1 MENLKRFILLY
12 IKPYWGRLLMVI
24 AMATITSS
32 YTFLLGFI
40 SKITVDEVLQ
50 LKPAG
55 EVVSEAHMQSLIQ
68 EESRPKRDPQ
78 ATIPGL
84 GKEGGIML
92 PKTRTEKLAW
102 LGWIF
107 ILYLVVRSF
116 FATLN
121 WFYTYSIAY
130 VGQRIVFRIR
140 LALHEK
146 VQQLQM
152 TFFDRQ
158 QTGRIMARIL
168 DDVGLLQ
175 SEITTTFVETLRHVA
190 RILMGTAI
198 LFTIDVELALMA
210 FVALPAYVVTYK
222 VFQRPIANV
231 FMRFR
236 EDYSEVS
243 ALLEERSKGIRL
255 ILSYARERREFRD
268 FFRRLIGLYRLG
280 VKQSVLSSG
289 LGAVCSV
296 VGGVAMGLIF
306 YFGALQVRG
315 GAMTVGELVYFSM
328 SMGNLFSP
336 LVALANV
343 NATLQQMLVVISRVF
358 EVLDEEVIIQ
368 DREDAQTL
376 DKVRGRVSFR
386 DVSFRYT
393 EAGDYVLRDL
403 KFVVRPG
410 TSVAVVGPSGS
421 GKSTLVS
428 LLMRLYEPTEGKIIL
443 DDYDIQDVKISSLRQ
458 HISMVPQE
466 PVLFSGTIADN
477 IRYGQAGTTPE
488 QVMDAAKAAELH
500 DFIMTL
506 PEKYEAP
513 VEERGTNLS
522 GGQKQRLAFAMAVVT
537 DPSILILDD
546 TTSAL
551 DAKTEAKIQETLDH
565 LMEGRTTFVITHR
578 ISTAMRADRILVLD
592 NGRMAG
598 WGGHD
603 DLLEECE
610 VYRLL
615 YEQQQKQK
623 DDIADEFIEG
633 IMTAVEE
640 VEKGKKQ
647 LQGHPQMDAD
657 RRR

>member
-1 MENLKRFILLY
+1 MENLKRFTILY
-12 IKPYWGRLLMVI
+12 IKPYWGRMLLVI
-24 AMATITSS
+24 VMATITSS
-32 YTFLLGFI
+32 YMFLLGFI

-68 EESRPKRDPQ
+68 EERRPKRDPQ

-84 GKEGGIML
+84 GKEGGITL
-92 PKTRTEKLAW
+92 PKTRTEKLEW

-158 QTGRIMARIL
+158 QTGRIMARIV

-198 LFTIDVELALMA
+198 LFTIDVKLALMA

-280 VKQSVLSSG
+280 VKQSVLSSA
-289 LGAVCSV
+289 LGSVCSV
-296 VGGVAMGLIF
+296 VGGIAMGLIF

-315 GAMTVGELVYFSM
+315 GMMTVGELVYFSM

-358 EVLDEEVIIQ
+358 EVLDEEVIIR

-386 DVSFRYT
+386 NVSFRYT
-393 EAGDYVLRDL
+393 DAGDDVLRDL
-403 KFVVRPG
+403 NFVVRPG

-458 HISMVPQE
+458 HLSMVPQE

-477 IRYGQAGTTPE
+477 ILYGQADTSPE
-488 QVMDAAKAAELH
+488 QVMAAAKAAELH

-598 WGGHD
+598 WGFHD
-603 DLLEECE
+603 DLIEECE

-623 DDIADEFIEG
+623 DDVADEFIEG

-640 VEKGKKQ
+640 VEKGKKE
-647 LQGHPQMDAD
+647 LQKHPQMDAD
-657 RRR
+657 GRR

>member
-1 MENLKRFILLY
+1 MASLKRFIRLY
-12 IKPYWGRLLMVI
+12 IKPYWGRMLMVI
-24 AMATITSS
+24 AMATVTSS

-50 LKPAG
+50 LKPSE
-55 EVVSEAHMQSLIQ
+55 EVVSEARRQASIQ
-68 EESRPKRDPQ
+68 ADKRPRRDPH
-78 ATIPGL
+78 ATLPEF
-84 GKEGGIML
+84 GKAL
-92 PKTRTEKLAW
+92 VQPKTRTEKLEW

-107 ILYLVVRSF
+107 VLYLVVRSC
-116 FATLN
+116 FATIN

-140 LALHEK
+140 LDLHEK
-146 VQQLQM
+146 VQKLQM

-158 QTGRIMARIL
+158 QTGKIMARIL

-175 SEITTTFVETLRHVA
+175 SEITTTFVETTRHVA
-190 RILMGTAI
+190 RILMGTVI
-198 LFTIDVELALMA
+198 LFTIDVKLALLA
-210 FVALPAYVVTYK
+210 FVVLPAYVVTYK

-231 FMRFR
+231 FTRFR
-236 EDYSEVS
+236 EDYAEVS
-243 ALLEERSKGIRL
+243 GFLEERAKGIRL

-268 FFRRLIGLYRLG
+268 FFRRLIALYRLG
-280 VKQSVLSSG
+280 VKQSVLSSA
-289 LGAVCSV
+289 LGATCSV
-296 VGGVAMGLIF
+296 VGGVAMALIF
-306 YFGALQVRG
+306 YFGALQVRN
-315 GAMTVGELVYFSM
+315 GAMTVGDLIYFNM

-343 NATLQQMLVVISRVF
+343 NAVLQQMLVVISRVF

-368 DREDAQTL
+368 DKPDAKTL
-376 DKVRGRVSFR
+376 DAVRGRVAFR
-386 DVSFRYT
+386 NVSFRYT
-393 EAGDYVLRDL
+393 EAGDYAIRGLN
-403 KFVVRPG
+403 FVVRPG
-410 TSVAVVGPSGS
+410 TSVAVVGPSGA

-428 LLMRLYEPTEGKIIL
+428 LLMRLYEPSEGKIIL
-443 DDYDIQDVKISSLRQ
+443 DDYDVQDLKISSLRN

-466 PVLFSGTIADN
+466 PVLFSGTIAEN
-477 IRYGQAGTTPE
+477 IRYGRPNTTPE
-488 QVMDAAKAAELH
+488 QVMAAARAAELH

-506 PEKYEAP
+506 PEKYEAR

-551 DAKTEAKIQETLDH
+551 DAKTEAKIQQTLDH
-565 LMEGRTTFVITHR
+565 LMEGRSTFVITHR

-598 WGGHD
+598 WGVHD
-603 DLLEECE
+603 DLLTECE
-610 VYRLL
+610 VYCLL

-623 DDIADEFIEG
+623 EEVADSYIEG
-633 IMTAVEE
+633 IMAAVETTDA
-640 VEKGKKQ
+640 KR
-647 LQGHPQMDAD
+647 PQAGS
-657 RRR
+657 RVV

>member
-1 MENLKRFILLY
+1 MASLKRFIRLY
-12 IKPYWGRLLMVI
+12 IKPYWGRMLMVI
-24 AMATITSS
+24 AMATVTSS

-50 LKPAG
+50 LKPSE
-55 EVVSEAHMQSLIQ
+55 EVVSEARRQASIQ
-68 EESRPKRDPQ
+68 ADKRPRRDPH
-78 ATIPGL
+78 ATLPEF
-84 GKEGGIML
+84 GKAL
-92 PKTRTEKLAW
+92 VQPKTRTEKLEW

-107 ILYLVVRSF
+107 VLYLIVRSC
-116 FATLN
+116 FATIN

-140 LALHEK
+140 LDLHEK
-146 VQQLQM
+146 VQKLQM

-158 QTGRIMARIL
+158 QTGKIMARIL

-175 SEITTTFVETLRHVA
+175 SEITTTFVETTRHVA
-190 RILMGTAI
+190 RILMGTVI
-198 LFTIDVELALMA
+198 LFTIDVKLALLA
-210 FVALPAYVVTYK
+210 FVVLPAYVVTYK

-231 FMRFR
+231 FTRFR
-236 EDYSEVS
+236 EDYAEVS
-243 ALLEERSKGIRL
+243 GFLEERAKGIRL

-268 FFRRLIGLYRLG
+268 FFRRLIALYRLG
-280 VKQSVLSSG
+280 VKQSVLSSA
-289 LGAVCSV
+289 LGATCSV

-306 YFGALQVRG
+306 YFGALQVRN
-315 GAMTVGELVYFSM
+315 GAMTVGDLIYFNM

-343 NATLQQMLVVISRVF
+343 NAVLQQMLVVISRVF

-368 DREDAQTL
+368 DKPDAKTL
-376 DKVRGRVSFR
+376 DAVRGRVAFR
-386 DVSFRYT
+386 NVSFRYT
-393 EAGDYVLRDL
+393 EAGDYAIRSLN
-403 KFVVRPG
+403 FVVRPG
-410 TSVAVVGPSGS
+410 TSVAVVGPSGA

-428 LLMRLYEPTEGKIIL
+428 LLMRLYEPSEGKIIL
-443 DDYDIQDVKISSLRQ
+443 DDYDVQDLKISSLRN

-466 PVLFSGTIADN
+466 PVLFSGTIAEN
-477 IRYGQAGTTPE
+477 IRYGRPDTTPE
-488 QVMDAAKAAELH
+488 QVMAAARAAELH

-506 PEKYEAP
+506 PEKYEAR

-551 DAKTEAKIQETLDH
+551 DAKTEAKIQQTLDH
-565 LMEGRTTFVITHR
+565 LMEGRSTFVITHR

-598 WGGHD
+598 WGVHD
-603 DLLEECE
+603 DLLTECE
-610 VYRLL
+610 VYCLL

-623 DDIADEFIEG
+623 EEVADSYIEG
-633 IMTAVEE
+633 IMAAVETAN
-640 VEKGKKQ
+640 EKQ
-647 LQGHPQMDAD
+647 PQAGS
-657 RRR
+657 RVV

>member
-1 MENLKRFILLY
+1 MDNFKRFVILY
-12 IKPYWGRLLMVI
+12 IKPYWGRLLLVMV
-24 AMATITSS
+24 MASITSS
-32 YTFLLGFI
+32 YSFLLGFI
-40 SKITVDEVLQ
+40 SKITVDDVLQ

-55 EVVSEAHMQSLIQ
+55 EVVSDARMQSLIQ
-68 EESRPKRDPQ
+68 EETRPKRDPQ

-84 GKEGGIML
+84 GKEGGITR
-92 PKTRTEKLAW
+92 PKTRTEKLEW

-121 WFYTYSIAY
+121 WFYTYSISY
-130 VGQRIVFRIR
+130 VGQRIVYRIR

-158 QTGRIMARIL
+158 QTGRIMSRIL

-190 RILMGTAI
+190 RILMGTVI
-198 LFTIDVELALMA
+198 LFTIDVKLALLA

-236 EDYSEVS
+236 EDYAEVS
-243 ALLEERSKGIRL
+243 ALLEERVKGIRL

-268 FFRRLIGLYRLG
+268 FFRRLIALYRLG
-280 VKQSVLSSG
+280 VKQSVLSSA
-289 LGAVCSV
+289 LGSVSSV

-315 GAMTVGELVYFSM
+315 GVMTVGELIYFNM

-336 LVALANV
+336 LVALASV

-358 EVLDEEVIIQ
+358 EVLDEEVIIR
-368 DREDAQTL
+368 DREDAKTL

-386 DVSFRYT
+386 NVSFRYT

-403 KFVVRPG
+403 NFVVRPG
-410 TSVAVVGPSGS
+410 TTVAVVGPSGS

-428 LLMRLYEPTEGKIIL
+428 LLMRLYEPSEGKIIL

-458 HISMVPQE
+458 YLSMVPQE
-466 PVLFSGTIADN
+466 PVLFSGTIAEN
-477 IRYGQAGTTPE
+477 IRYGQPDTTPE
-488 QVMDAAKAAELH
+488 QIMAAGKAAELH

-598 WGGHD
+598 WGFHD

-623 DDIADEFIEG
+623 EDAADEFIEG
-633 IMTAVEE
+633 IMTAVEDI
-640 VEKGKKQ
+640 EKGKKE
-647 LQGHPQMDAD
+647 LQS
-657 RRR
+657 RSR